1 VISQESLSRTVDP
14 SGQQAEG
21 GEEGGKGEDGGADE
35 EEVEGGGKGGGEGGK
50 EEEGGQP
57 SKFEGKA
64 FNSAHK
70 EISRRKIG
78 IFLAVR
84 VYRRRRRRQLHI
96 PKLFLPVNRCLE
108 MKHC

>member
-1 VISQESLSRTVDP
+1 MISHERFCRAVDP
-14 SGQQAEG
+14 AGEQAEG

-70 EISRRKIG
+70 EIFRRNIG
-78 IFLAVR
+78 IFLAV
-84 VYRRRRRRQLHI
+84 
-96 PKLFLPVNRCLE
+96 
-108 MKHC
+108 